1 MSPHLIRRVAI
12 LGTGLIGGSFAL
24 ALKKYLTDVF
34 IHGWDRPGVAH
45 EAHGRHMV
53 DQSSSGSLQM
63 ALEGADLVYI
73 ALPIAATLDILP
85 EVARF
90 AAPHSLVTDACSTKL
105 RITQDAAV
113 LFSER
118 QGPLF
123 LGGHPMAGKEL
134 SGIAAAD
141 AEVYR
146 DHPYAL
152 ITEPSSDAALISAT
166 GEAEAVADAAAVGSS
181 LPAPPKSPA
190 EMPGA
195 RRAAESDPRND
206 PRVAAFVKIIEKI
219 GAKPM
224 WIGAQR
230 HDYAVG
236 LASHLPQLA
245 AVALAS
251 FLYDRLDENGLPITL
266 AGPGLRDS
274 LRLAGSPYNT
284 WRDIILT
291 NREILSASLD
301 LFARRLDELRERLAS
316 RDLEADFDA
325 ANELYKLLKGI

>member
-1 MSPHLIRRVAI
+1 MSPHLIQRVTI

-24 ALKKYLTDVF
+24 ALKKHLTNIV
-34 IHGWDRPGVAH
+34 IHGWDRPGVAS
-45 EAHGRHMV
+45 EAHGRRIIDH
-53 DQSSSGSLQM
+53 SSSGSLQI
-63 ALEGADLVYI
+63 ALERADLVYI
-73 ALPIAATLDILP
+73 ALPIATTLDLLP
-85 EVARF
+85 EIARH
-90 AAPHSLVTDACSTKL
+90 AASHALITDACSTKL
-105 RITQDAAV
+105 RITQEAAA
-113 LFSER
+113 LFPGGD
-118 QGPLF
+118 GPRF

-141 AEVYR
+141 ADLFR

-152 ITEPSSDAALISAT
+152 ITEPSADAALIAASA
-166 GEAEAVADAAAVGSS
+166 EAAAVAEVAAAEPS
-181 LPAPPKSPA
+181 LAAPPKSPT
-190 EMPGA
+190 EFPRS
-195 RRAAESDPRND
+195 RRSKDRDPQSD
-206 PRVAAFVKIIEKI
+206 PRVAAFVKILEKL
-219 GAKPM
+219 GAKPL
-224 WIGAQR
+224 WIGAQQ

-301 LFARRLDELRERLAS
+301 LFSRHLDELRERLAS

-325 ANELYKLLKGI
+325 ANELYKLLRGL